1 MSEKKGFFKSFKEF
15 AIKGNVVDMAVGV
28 IIGGAFGKIVTSLV
42 NDIIMPALGLLIGN
56 ISFSELA
63 WVIAEPTETEPGISI
78 AYGSFIQNVLD
89 FLIIAL
95 SIFCVISA
103 MKKNS
108 EKKSE
113 KKRKKKPGC
122 LKKPRRI
129 KRPAVKRCSIRLKIY
144 ASCLNAEINRKRFNC
159 LCISLERDFM
169 QTCA

>member
-15 AIKGNVVDMAVGV
+15 AVKGNVVDMAVGV

-103 MKKNS
+103 MKKMS
-108 EKKSE
+108 EKYSE
-113 KKRKKKPGC
+113 KKRRAEEEAAAAKKEAEEKEAEEKARL
-122 LKKPRRI
+122 LKEAEAHKEARSEEMLNTL
-129 KRPAVKRCSIRLKIY
+129 KDIREL
-144 ASCLNAEINRKRFNC
+144 
-159 LCISLERDFM
+159 LERGN
-169 QTCA
+169 

>member
-103 MKKNS
+103 MKKMS
-108 EKKSE
+108 EKYSE
-113 KKRKKKPGC
+113 KKRRAEEEAAAAKKE
-122 LKKPRRI
+122 
-129 KRPAVKRCSIRLKIY
+129 
-144 ASCLNAEINRKRFNC
+144 AEEKEAEELTGNIH
-159 LCISLERDFM
+159 ISQPTRHPLLENLR
-169 QTCA
+169 QGVQAI

>member
-103 MKKNS
+103 MKKMS
-108 EKKSE
+108 EKYSE
-113 KKRKKKPGC
+113 KKRRAEEEAAAAKKEAEEKRKAERIRSKIETQLISAGGQMLKRGLLGI
-122 LKKPRRI
+122 LKK
-129 KRPAVKRCSIRLKIY
+129 
-144 ASCLNAEINRKRFNC
+144 
-159 LCISLERDFM
+159 
-169 QTCA
+169 